1 MIAIAFR
8 RMMSK
13 PVATLRVVGREP
25 GVSDRGGQD
34 KSRKVRPV
42 GCGRYC
48 SDFNDPENIANG
60 RRNLRF
66 AATPRCRSVFD
77 TFRRAR

>member
-1 MIAIAFR
+1 MIAIAFP

-13 PVATLRVVGREP
+13 LVATSRGVGREP

-42 GCGRYC
+42 GSGRNC
-48 SDFNDPENIANG
+48 IDFNDPQNIGNG

-66 AATPRCRSVFD
+66 AATPRYHSVFD

>member
-25 GVSDRGGQD
+25 GLGDRGGQD

-42 GCGRYC
+42 GCGRNC
-48 SDFNDPENIANG
+48 IDFNDPQNIANG

-66 AATPRCRSVFD
+66 AATPCSGSVFD
-77 TFRRAR
+77 TFQRAR

>member
-1 MIAIAFR
+1 MIPIAFCR
-8 RMMSK
+8 VMSK

-48 SDFNDPENIANG
+48 LDFNDPQNIANG
-60 RRNLRF
+60 RSNLRF
-66 AATPRCRSVFD
+66 AVTPHCCSVFD
-77 TFRRAR
+77 RLQRAR

>member
-1 MIAIAFR
+1 MIAIAFP

-13 PVATLRVVGREP
+13 LVATLRVVGREP

-42 GCGRYC
+42 GCARKC
-48 SDFNDPENIANG
+48 IDFNDRVNITGTQSKVHLSPRRCSYTAFGTLRQPE
-60 RRNLRF
+60 
-66 AATPRCRSVFD
+66 
-77 TFRRAR
+77 